1 MLVQHRLLKTSPRCC
16 ASNISHLYCGFSL
29 KCLGYS
35 KGQWPSDKKKL
46 FSMTKRVFLLGASM
60 ISAENL
66 TKGFGSHL
74 LFEEVNFQI
83 NSRERVG
90 LVGRNG
96 HGKTTLFRLIAGEEH
111 PDSGTITIP
120 KNYRIG
126 YVRQHLEFTEDTI
139 LKEGMRGLP
148 EREQHHHWKVEKLLA
163 GLGFSDE
170 DMQRHPGG
178 FSGGYQV
185 RLNLAKILVSEP
197 DLLLL
202 DEPTNYLDIT
212 SIRWIER
219 FLISWPHE
227 LILITHD
234 RSFMDKLVTHTM
246 GIHRKKMRKIE
257 GNTEKFYTQIAQDEE
272 IYEKTRMNDERR
284 RKEIDQFIN
293 RFRAKARLANLVQ
306 SRIKLLEKMGK
317 REKLEQLKTLGFAFR
332 YKPFN
337 GKQVLNVQDVSFSYD
352 PETPLI
358 RNLKITIKPR
368 DRVCI
373 VGKNGKGKTTLLKLL
388 AGALTPERG
397 KITCNPAV
405 IKGLFE
411 QTNTKTLVDTRTVEE
426 EIGYS
431 HPDVDRQTAWNLCGA
446 MLFEGDSAL
455 KKISVLSGG
464 EKSRVMIGKLLVTPV
479 NLLLLDEITNHL
491 DMESCDALLAAIDSF
506 EGAVIMV
513 THNEMFLHALA
524 ERLIVF
530 QHDNVYISEGSY
542 QRFLEKGGWEDE
554 EPLLKP
560 VRRNADAK
568 EPDRKLSKKELR
580 RKRSEII
587 TERAKALKPLEQR
600 IAQVEKDIET
610 HENDLNKSNQA
621 MQKAAQAQSGKKI
634 MELSQSIH
642 NCQSSIERLFGE
654 LEELTNTF
662 EEQRAVFEKKLGE
675 C

>member
-1 MLVQHRLLKTSPRCC
+1 
-16 ASNISHLYCGFSL
+16 
-29 KCLGYS
+29 
-35 KGQWPSDKKKL
+35 
-46 FSMTKRVFLLGASM
+46 MTKRVFLLGASM

-120 KNYRIG
+120 RNYRIG
-126 YVRQHLEFTEDTI
+126 YVRQHLEFRENTV

-148 EREQHHHWKVEKLLA
+148 EGEQYHHWKVEKLLA

-170 DMQRHPGG
+170 DMQRYPGG

-185 RLNLAKILVSEP
+185 RLNLAKVLVSEP

-219 FLISWPHE
+219 FLINWPHE

-234 RSFMDKLVTHTM
+234 RSFIDKIVTHTM

-317 REKLEQLKTLGFAFR
+317 REKLEQLKTLDFAFR
-332 YKPFN
+332 SKPFN

-352 PETPLI
+352 PEIPLV
-358 RNLKITIKPR
+358 RNLNIGIKAR
-368 DRVCI
+368 DRVCV

-388 AGALTPERG
+388 AGVLTPENG
-397 KITCNPAV
+397 KITCHPAV
-405 IKGLFE
+405 IKGFFE
-411 QTNTKTLVDTRTVEE
+411 QTNLKTLVDTRTVEE

-431 HPDVDRQTAWNLCGA
+431 HPDVDRQTALNICGA
-446 MLFEGDSAL
+446 MMFEGDSAL

-506 EGAVIMV
+506 DGAVIMV

-530 QHDNVYISEGSY
+530 QHDNVYVSEGSY

-560 VRRNADAK
+560 VKENADDK
-568 EPDRKLSKKELR
+568 EPDRKLNKKELR
-580 RKRSEII
+580 RRRSEII

-610 HENDLNKSNQA
+610 HENDLNKLNQA
-621 MQKAAQAQSGKKI
+621 IQKAAQAQTGKKI

-654 LEELTNTF
+654 LEELTNIF

-675 C
+675 G